1 VVRQGDDVFVSL
13 RAVCD
18 ALGVDVENQ
27 RKKLTGKE
35 WAVTVMITATAT
47 DGKRYEMTGI
57 HIDTLPLWLT
67 TISPSKVAEGVRPKL
82 VAYQKQAAGV
92 LADHFLGRRGGLAAR
107 DIGAMVRE
115 AVSEALGGQQGTPRL
130 HGPLGSKAALRAAI
144 EWARNAAHTFSIR
157 KGRGVKWPD
166 NAAVVGMWTAEN
178 VAIVRSTLDLL
189 VTAWGFEPA
198 ELYATWTRAGW
209 AHVDKQALVFGV
221 RRPGGRVNAVVIRRA
236 GWEAAGFD
244 TCPAGDLS

>member
-1 VVRQGDDVFVSL
+1 
-13 RAVCD
+13 
-18 ALGVDVENQ
+18 
-27 RKKLTGKE
+27 
-35 WAVTVMITATAT
+35 
-47 DGKRYEMTGI
+47 
-57 HIDTLPLWLT
+57 
-67 TISPSKVAEGVRPKL
+67 
-82 VAYQKQAAGV
+82 
-92 LADHFLGRRGGLAAR
+92 
-107 DIGAMVRE
+107 
-115 AVSEALGGQQGTPRL
+115 
-130 HGPLGSKAALRAAI
+130 
-144 EWARNAAHTFSIR
+144 
-157 KGRGVKWPD
+157 
-166 NAAVVGMWTAEN
+166 MWTAEN